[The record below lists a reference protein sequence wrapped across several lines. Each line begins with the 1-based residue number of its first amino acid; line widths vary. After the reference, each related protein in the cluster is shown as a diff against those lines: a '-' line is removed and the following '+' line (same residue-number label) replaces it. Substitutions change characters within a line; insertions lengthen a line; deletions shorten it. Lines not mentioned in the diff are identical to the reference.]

1 MSGFRF
7 SFPACVIAGKG
18 RIVAD
23 DILMLRKYAF
33 PDGICSSEDALAL
46 FALNDSC
53 PEQSPEWSTYFVE
66 SLTAYLVRG
75 TEPLGR
81 IDDAKASWLMRTIA
95 ANGAVHSALELELL
109 LHAMEVASEVPES
122 LSAFA
127 LDQVRLALEPGARG
141 AYHAARPNSPG
152 IAAFDL
158 TYIWRV
164 LRGAMERGRL
174 MLSPVEARVLRGI
187 DELADAEA
195 HHPAWREMIATVAT
209 YERPKD
215 VLRSGPWLVTDA
227 GHRLMTREVAA

>member
-1 MSGFRF
+1 M
-7 SFPACVIAGKG
+7 
-18 RIVAD
+18 AD

-33 PDGICSSEDALAL
+33 PDGICSSEDALVL

-66 SLTAYLVRG
+66 SLAAYLVCDTDPMR
-75 TEPLGR
+75 R
-81 IDDAKASWLMRTIA
+81 IDDAKAGWLMRTIA
-95 ANGAVHSALELELL
+95 VDGAVRSALELELL

-127 LDQVRLALEPGARG
+127 LDQVRLALDPGARG
-141 AYHAARPNSPG
+141 AYHAARPASAG
-152 IAAFDL
+152 ITAFDL

-174 MLSPVEARVLRGI
+174 LLSPVEALVLREI
-187 DELADAEA
+187 DELTDARA
-195 HHPAWREMIATVAT
+195 HHPAWREMIAAVAT
-209 YERPKD
+209 YERPKE

-227 GHRLMTREVAA
+227 GHRLTREVAA

>member
-46 FALNDSC
+46 LALNDSC
-53 PEQSPEWSTYFVE
+53 SEQSPEWSTYFVE

-75 TEPLGR
+75 TKPPGR

-95 ANGAVHSALELELL
+95 ADGVVHSAVELELL

-127 LDQVRLALEPGARG
+127 LDQIRLALEPGARG
-141 AYHAARPNSPG
+141 AYHATRPACAG
-152 IAAFDL
+152 ITAFDL
-158 TYIWRV
+158 AYVLRV

-174 MLSPVEARVLRGI
+174 MLSPLEARVLREI
-187 DELADAEA
+187 DELADPEA
-195 HHPAWREMIATVAT
+195 NHPAWREMIAAVAT
-209 YERPKD
+209 YERPRE
-215 VLRSGPWLVTDA
+215 VLRAAPWLVTDA
-227 GHRLMTREVAA
+227 GHRLTEEVAA

>member
-18 RIVAD
+18 RIMAD

-33 PDGICSSEDALAL
+33 PDGIRTSEDALAL

-53 PEQSPEWSTYFVE
+53 PEHSPEWSTYFVE
-66 SLTAYLVRG
+66 SLAAYLVRG
-75 TEPLGR
+75 ATPTGR
-81 IDDAKASWLMRTIA
+81 IDDAKAGWLMRTIA
-95 ANGAVHSALELELL
+95 ADGAVHSALELELL

-127 LDQVRLALEPGARG
+127 LDQVRLALEPDPRG
-141 AYHAARPNSPG
+141 AYHAARPASAG
-152 IAAFDL
+152 ITAFDL
-158 TYIWRV
+158 AYIWRV

-174 MLSPVEARVLRGI
+174 MLSPLEALVLREI
-187 DELADAEA
+187 DELAGPDA
-195 HHPAWREMIATVAT
+195 HHPAWREMIAAVVT
-209 YERPKD
+209 YERPRE

-227 GHRLMTREVAA
+227 GHRLTEEVAA